1 MGLFKT
7 RKIFSRGGTHSRGR
21 STSRSRSR
29 EPPLIRRSRGSL
41 PAELKRSHRS
51 RRRRSSSKFSRP
63 ITPPVTRPVSPTLI
77 PYTHKTYVPLRIEH
91 NTYSN
96 FNIATRL
103 PALLEE
109 FTYYWLQNPQRLA
122 TYAQT
127 GSQSNSLFLSLYNT
141 SPNGLD
147 SFNHIHIFLKAKCVK
162 I

>member
-1 MGLFKT
+1 M
-7 RKIFSRGGTHSRGR
+7 
-21 STSRSRSR
+21 
-29 EPPLIRRSRGSL
+29 
-41 PAELKRSHRS
+41 
-51 RRRRSSSKFSRP
+51 
-63 ITPPVTRPVSPTLI
+63 
-77 PYTHKTYVPLRIEH
+77 RIEH
-91 NTYSN
+91 STYSY

-147 SFNHIHIFLKAKCVK
+147 SFNHIHIFQVPAENIKPYGLIFSFKNKKTGLTYDNQFLSADRGNRND
-162 I
+162 IFH